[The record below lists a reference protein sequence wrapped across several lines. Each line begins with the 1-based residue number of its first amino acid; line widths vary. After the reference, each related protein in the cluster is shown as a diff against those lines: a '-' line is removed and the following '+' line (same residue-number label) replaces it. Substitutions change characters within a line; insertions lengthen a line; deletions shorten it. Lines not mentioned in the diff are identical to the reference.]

1 LRTMTE
7 SKSDNKST
15 IVAANVFAI
24 VDEFR
29 ATFIFWKRG

>member
-1 LRTMTE
+1 MIE
-7 SKSDNKST
+7 SKSDNNNFT

-24 VDEFR
+24 ADEFR